1 MPTFS
6 SALSN
11 LGSIAAILQLFV
23 TSYLSYKVYDLTQKL
38 YELEEYDQKPGK
50 LRVTTTKSEN
60 QPEGFTNFD
69 FEVKNHGEGRIEVR
83 KIGFPIAKNKKSQI
97 IRANSKVV
105 TENYSA
111 PLILDP
117 GESFTIKGQF
127 KDTDLNNVRAVGIDI
142 FSEDRPEGFRNMTDS
157 GTGNF

>member
-1 MPTFS
+1 MEQLIPN
-6 SALSN
+6 LSQ

-23 TSYLSYKVYDLTQKL
+23 TGYLSYKVYDLTQKL

-83 KIGFPIAKNKKSQI
+83 KIGFLIAKKKEGKI
-97 IRANSKVV
+97 IKGSSKSI
-105 TENYSA
+105 TENYST

-117 GESFTIKGQF
+117 DESFIVKGQF
-127 KDTDLNNVRAVGIDI
+127 KDTDLENIRAVGIDV
-142 FSEDRPEGFRNMTDS
+142 FSEDRPEGFRHMTDS
-157 GTGNF
+157 GAGNF